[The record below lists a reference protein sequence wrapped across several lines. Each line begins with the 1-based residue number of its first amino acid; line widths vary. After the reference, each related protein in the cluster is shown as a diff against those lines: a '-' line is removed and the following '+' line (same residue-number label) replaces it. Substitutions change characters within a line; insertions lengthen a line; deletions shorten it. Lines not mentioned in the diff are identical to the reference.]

1 MFLKKNPDM
10 PIILFWNRTPWHRAK
25 PINKVLEEHPCL
37 EIIFFPVASPDLKPQ
52 EHVWKAVRKRVS
64 HNPWRHG
71 SQN

>member
-1 MFLKKNPDM
+1 M

-25 PINKVLEEHPCL
+25 PINKVLEEHPRL
-37 EIIFFPVASPDLKPQ
+37 EIIFFPAASPDLKPQ
-52 EHVWKAVRKRVS
+52 EHVWIAVRKRVS